1 MPFVVRCHGL
11 GQDELSLNGLRQALG
26 KEHHSAFVAL
36 GLVHVKAALSKVDIF
51 DAEVQWFADSKPATV
66 KKVHDESSWVMLN
79 IRNAGHELSD
89 VGLSGALD
97 DGVGPFGAE
106 GVDWP
111 EFSLEH
117 ITVEK

>member
-1 MPFVVRCHGL
+1 MFG
-11 GQDELSLNGLRQALG
+11 GYS
-26 KEHHSAFVAL
+26 
-36 GLVHVKAALSKVDIF
+36 
-51 DAEVQWFADSKPATV
+51 FADSKPASV
-66 KKVHDESSWVMLN
+66 KDVHDESSWVMVN
-79 IRNAGHELSD
+79 IRNVGHELSD